1 MKRAI
6 ALLFLCEFLT
16 TGLASAQGAPA
27 QAPPP
32 QTNASPIE
40 VTAQPEHGATG
51 TPVTIHGTVAGKGS
65 NAVTITVKPPSGAP
79 FSHTVSPDANGA
91 FTLQYPDT
99 KTSGSYSVQA
109 TMGASSAAATFGIG
123 STDIA
128 QNTIQQVQELLSTA
142 DSLVREG
149 KRRYDGAS
157 ALAGAKRAAT
167 DQQIAQLL
175 DYIAQAKK
183 LWTPSSPRGPI
194 GPPTL
199 ADLLLEIT
207 AQVQSRPD
215 LGARYAPA
223 LNQLQSWREQN
234 KASLQ
239 HFKSREPLLKSMQSM
254 KRQDGGMLIP
264 VEFRIAEAEIAEAES
279 PAGGTGA
286 CEHAQ
291 QVGEFFEMAGS
302 VLSLLG
308 PPLTVAFNL
317 AVQYVGSGAG
327 SPTSTPLEA
336 HSALAVNEVTEWQH
350 EVAEVAATG
359 KGHLPSATGLKV
371 AGAGIAAH
379 LVVLLADA
387 MLRDACVEFKGPF
400 QATMHAD
407 AKIYDHTWWK
417 FTVQIAGT
425 LTLLVNKSD
434 WTLFDKVPFVGEFE
448 GQGTNFTV
456 WEDAVPVLYKKLF
469 QPGMT
474 ISWHK
479 VSATRVTNL
488 TACTSCIYPLRGV
501 AVASEDSGLYGTFG
515 PPVPDVSN
523 PGLAQQ
529 QPDNSPRAGILFG
542 ETPDEENGVSGQP
555 TNVGISMLPGLKGLL
570 STPGFNLLSAA
581 YFRIPVEGEI
591 DNSRNAS
598 GHAVRTSGPIGGV
611 SLTVLH
617 AKSDWDPD
625 LINAHV
631 RYLVLTSGLPLGV
644 PLLLDF
650 GLPYPSAEF
659 ILKRALGNTTP
670 GPATENTTIEMKDAV
685 VLGQSG
691 TRVGPLALDIKFQN
705 VNDMPRMPVAST
717 PWQSGKADYNITF
730 TASNQVD
737 E

>member
-6 ALLFLCEFLT
+6 VLLFLGDFLT
-16 TGLASAQGAPA
+16 MGLASAQGASA

-32 QTNASPIE
+32 QSNASPIE
-40 VTAQPEHGATG
+40 VTAQPEHGAPG
-51 TPVTIHGTVAGKGS
+51 TSVTIQGTVAVKGS
-65 NAVTITVKPPSGAP
+65 DSVTVTVKPPTGAP
-79 FSHTVSPDANGA
+79 FSHTVSPDAKGA
-91 FTLQYPDT
+91 FAMQYQDT
-99 KTSGSYSVQA
+99 KASGAYSVQA
-109 TMGASSAAATFGIG
+109 TMGASIAAATFTVGG
-123 STDIA
+123 TDIA
-128 QNTIQQVQELLSTA
+128 QDTIQEVQEALRTA
-142 DSLVREG
+142 DSVVREG
-149 KRRYDGAS
+149 KRRYDSTS
-157 ALAGAKRAAT
+157 ALAGAKRAAI
-167 DQQIAQLL
+167 DQQITQLQQ
-175 DYIAQAKK
+175 DITEAKK
-183 LWTPSSPRGPI
+183 LWTPSNPGSPS

-199 ADLLLEIT
+199 ADMLLEIS
-207 AQVQSRPD
+207 AQIQSRPD
-215 LGARYAPA
+215 LGARYAAA
-223 LNQLQSWREQN
+223 LNQLQSWSEQN
-234 KASLQ
+234 KTSLK
-239 HFKSREPLLKSMQSM
+239 HFKSREPLLKSVQSM
-254 KRQDGGMLIP
+254 NRQQGRMLTPVAFRVAAAEKAETSGG
-264 VEFRIAEAEIAEAES
+264 
-279 PAGGTGA
+279 GA
-286 CEHAQ
+286 ATCETAQ
-291 QVGEFFEMAGS
+291 QVGEYFEMAGS
-302 VLSLLG
+302 ILSLLG
-308 PPLTVAFNL
+308 TPITVAFNL
-317 AVQYVGSGAG
+317 AVQYQGSEAK
-327 SPTSTPLEA
+327 SPLSTPSLV
-336 HSALAVNEVTEWQH
+336 HSALAVNEMTEWQH
-350 EVAEVAATG
+350 EIAHAAG
-359 KGHLPSATGLKV
+359 SGPGVPNALRIGI
-371 AGAGIAAH
+371 AGIAAH
-379 LVVLLADA
+379 LGAWLSEQ
-387 MLRDACVEFKGPF
+387 MLEEVCVEFKGQF
-400 QATMHAD
+400 QAAMHAD
-407 AKIYDHTWWK
+407 AKVYDHTWWK
-417 FTVQIAGT
+417 FTVNIAGT

-488 TACTSCIYPLRGV
+488 TACSACIFPLRSV

-523 PGLAQQ
+523 PGQAQL
-529 QPDNSPRAGILFG
+529 QPDSPRAGILFG

-555 TNVGISMLPGLKGLL
+555 TNAGISMLPGLKGLL

-598 GHAVRTSGPIGGV
+598 GHAVRTSGPIGSV
-611 SLTVLH
+611 SLTVLP

-730 TASNQVD
+730 TASNHG
-737 E
+737 EE